1 MDVINLE
8 KKLNSF
14 LDYWSPK
21 IIVEL
26 NNQQVKLAKLKGEF
40 TWHKHDNEDEMFLVL
55 KGVLKIAF
63 RDKIVELN
71 PNEILLVPK
80 GVEHK
85 PIAEDEVSVL
95 LFEPS
100 SIINTGA
107 ITNDF
112 TKSNLEKI

>member
-1 MDVINLE
+1 
-8 KKLNSF
+8 
-14 LDYWSPK
+14 
-21 IIVEL
+21 
-26 NNQQVKLAKLKGEF
+26 
-40 TWHKHDNEDEMFLVL
+40 MFLVL

-71 PNEILLVPK
+71 PNEILVVPK

>member
-1 MDVINLE
+1 
-8 KKLNSF
+8 
-14 LDYWSPK
+14 
-21 IIVEL
+21 
-26 NNQQVKLAKLKGEF
+26 
-40 TWHKHDNEDEMFLVL
+40 MFLVL

-71 PNEILLVPK
+71 PNEMLVITK

-85 PIAEDEVSVL
+85 PIAENEVSVL

-100 SIINTGA
+100 STLNTGN
-107 ITNDF
+107 INNDF